1 MFFATGLVLFAMA
14 LVHTWWMVALLG
26 AMIVS
31 MVVWLPTYSY
41 LIWRRDP
48 ERGASQDGAAKA

>member
-1 MFFATGLVLFAMA
+1 MFFVTGLVLFVMA

-26 AMIVS
+26 AMIVA

-48 ERGASQDGAAKA
+48 ERDASQNGSAQA